1 MAFSFLKLITVF
13 VTCKAETPSPSVAS
27 LESVSLNNRAS
38 SRSTERLGQC
48 RVEKN
53 IKIMRYLLL
62 WCIDDNGT
70 TAIVLRGGKVEIVVL
85 KTRFVC
91 VFKGRV
97 NQNGAAVYYS

>member
-1 MAFSFLKLITVF
+1 MF

-53 IKIMRYLLL
+53 IKIVRYLLL
-62 WCIDDNGT
+62 WCIDNGT
-70 TAIVLRGGKVEIVVL
+70 TAIVLRREKVEIVVL
-85 KTRFVC
+85 KTRFVR

-97 NQNGAAVYYS
+97 NQNEAAVYYS

>member
-1 MAFSFLKLITVF
+1 MF

-62 WCIDDNGT
+62 SVWCIDNGT
-70 TAIVLRGGKVEIVVL
+70 TAIVLRREKVEIVVL

-91 VFKGRV
+91 VFNGRV
-97 NQNGAAVYYS
+97 NQNEAAVYYS